1 MTKPNAKLP
10 PSADRITAD
19 RLRELRKSVRDLG
32 KRSLIGMLDA
42 GEALEEAAKL
52 LRGNYSTWVLAE
64 CGIDART
71 ALGYRKTFRVLNDRR
86 KWLVGKRVAPS
97 VALTIACAKPEGRDR
112 ALAALEA
119 DRTLTV
125 KEAKALVRGG
135 DAKARPPTQGLGSL
149 ARSVAAFST
158 NLLAEIARIVELAA
172 DPDADEFRLMESA
185 VRARV
190 LMPILSALSTRT
202 AGAADPV
209 PHPLT
214 DALTALAS
222 ATTAAEIA
230 AAAAHLVVA
239 ASGNASDEAGACP
252 TADVPPQA
260 DAPNA
265 GIRSTTSALTHGL
278 TVVEICAGAGGQAAG
293 LSKAG
298 FRHLALLERD
308 PSACETLRAA
318 FGPDHVVEADL
329 IGYDPGEIGDV
340 DLLAGGVPCQGYS
353 RAGHRKGAGDERDL
367 FAEALRLAEQL
378 RPRAVMIENVETI
391 FEPDYDLHRFR
402 VLGRLKRMGYAAE
415 WRTIDSSHF
424 GVPQNRKRAFLVA
437 FRERAAM
444 DRFRWP
450 TALHHYGTEPHPVIA
465 GLDGHL
471 RSGGWVPTEAIRQG
485 MDRAAPTVTGGSDR
499 KNGMDLG
506 QSNTAKVWAEMGFVT
521 KRIGNGAPGPD
532 HDGKV
537 EATNG
542 MLATLQGFPS
552 DWPFRGSKKQVYRQI
567 GNALPPPVAFHL
579 GCAVASALTREL
591 VDPAV
596 QIAHEGM
603 RWIHRHGQASGQ
615 RALEHAAGARPSDAS
630 RSEVGLALARL
641 GNRMPTWVSEDRWI
655 DFDDEGSEPLEELE
669 GAEAIENAESMADAA
684 TTIAASA
691 A

>member
-10 PSADRITAD
+10 PSADRIKAD
-19 RLRELRKSVRDLG
+19 RLRALRKSVRDLG

-86 KWLVGKRVAPS
+86 NWLVEKRVAPS
-97 VALTIACAKPEGRDR
+97 VALTIACAKPEGRER

-119 DRTLTV
+119 YRTLTV
-125 KEAKALVRGG
+125 KDAKALVRDGK
-135 DAKARPPTQGLGSL
+135 AKARPSTQGLESL

-185 VRARV
+185 ARARV

-209 PHPLT
+209 PHPLSN
-214 DALTALAS
+214 ALTTLAG
-222 ATTAAEIA
+222 ATTAAEISA
-230 AAAAHLVVA
+230 AAARLVVA
-239 ASGNASDEAGACP
+239 ALGNASEETGGRP
-252 TADVPPQA
+252 TAAVPRQA

-318 FGPDHVVEADL
+318 FKPDHVVEADL

-340 DLLAGGVPCQGYS
+340 HLLAGGVPCQGYS

-367 FAEALRLAEQL
+367 FAEALRLTEQL
-378 RPRAVMIENVETI
+378 RPRALMIENVDTI
-391 FEPDYDLHRFR
+391 FEPDHDLHRFR
-402 VLGRLKRMGYAAE
+402 VLGSLKQMGYAAE

-450 TALHHYGTEPHPVIA
+450 TAIHHYGTEPHPVIA

-471 RSGGWVPTEAIRQG
+471 RSGGWVPTEAIRNG

-506 QSNTAKVWAEMGFVT
+506 QTNTAKVWDGMGFVT
-521 KRIGNGAPGPD
+521 KRIGDDPPGPD
-532 HDGKV
+532 HEGNV
-537 EATNG
+537 VMTNG
-542 MLATLQGFPS
+542 MLATLQAFPS

-579 GCAVASALTREL
+579 GCAVASALIGQR

-596 QIAHEGM
+596 QVAHEGM
-603 RWIHRHGQASGQ
+603 RWIHRQQQASGQ
-615 RALEHAAGARPSDAS
+615 LAAVPSAGVG
-630 RSEVGLALARL
+630 RSTAPRSAVRLPIAHL
-641 GNRMPTWVSEDRWI
+641 GNRMPTWVSETRWI
-655 DFDDEGSEPLEELE
+655 DFDDGGSAMLEEIE
-669 GAEAIENAESMADAA
+669 GEETVKDAAEAVASVS
-684 TTIAASA
+684 ASA